1 MTTFNTFRDDALRIL
16 RSRRRDLMAMG
27 VNHAAI
33 FGSVARRG
41 DRPDSDVD
49 VMIEVDPEK
58 VRSILTMGRI
68 QMRLSEWL
76 GRPVDVV
83 KREALRP
90 TVSVEAERDA
100 VHAF

>member
-1 MTTFNTFRDDALRIL
+1 MSAVNTFREDALRII
-16 RSRRRDLMAMG
+16 RSRQRDLMGMG
-27 VNHAAI
+27 VTHAAI

-49 VMIEVDPEK
+49 VMIEVDPDK
-58 VRSILTMGRI
+58 VRSILAMGRI
-68 QMRLSEWL
+68 QMRLSDWL

-90 TVSVEAERDA
+90 SVSVEAERDA

>member
-1 MTTFNTFRDDALRIL
+1 MTSFNTFRDDALRII

-27 VNHAAI
+27 VDHAAI

-68 QMRLSEWL
+68 QMRLSE
-76 GRPVDVV
+76 
-83 KREALRP
+83 
-90 TVSVEAERDA
+90 
-100 VHAF
+100 

>member
-1 MTTFNTFRDDALRIL
+1 MTAVKTFHDDALKIL
-16 RSRRRDLMAMG
+16 RSRKSDLMELG

-49 VMIEVDPEK
+49 VMVEIDPEK